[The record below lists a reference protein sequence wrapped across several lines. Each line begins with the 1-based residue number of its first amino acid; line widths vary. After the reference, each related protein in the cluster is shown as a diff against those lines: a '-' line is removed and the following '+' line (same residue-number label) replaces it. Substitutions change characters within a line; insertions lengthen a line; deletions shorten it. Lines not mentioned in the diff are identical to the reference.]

1 MTVRHRHALVGLA
14 LSAPLLGLTGAWAR
28 TSAFEG
34 NWSVLVI
41 TESGTCDK
49 AYRYAVRVANGAVH
63 YNGESGVDVSGRVD
77 DSGRVRVSIG
87 RGEQR
92 AEGTGRLTD
101 GSGTGT
107 WSGRSPNSRCQ
118 GRWEAEKR

>member
-1 MTVRHRHALVGLA
+1 MTNRLRHVVVGLA
-14 LSAPLLGLTGAWAR
+14 LGATLLGLTGASAR
-28 TSAFEG
+28 TSTFEG

-41 TESGTCDK
+41 TESGTCDA
-49 AYRYAVRVANGAVH
+49 AYRYAVRVANGTVR

-92 AEGTGRLTD
+92 AEGTGRLSD
-101 GSGTGT
+101 GVGTGT

>member
-1 MTVRHRHALVGLA
+1 MTDRFRHALVGLTLGA
-14 LSAPLLGLTGAWAR
+14 MLLSATASAR
-28 TSAFEG
+28 GTFEG

-41 TESGTCDK
+41 TESGTCDA

-63 YNGESGVDVSGRVD
+63 YSGESGINVSGRVD
-77 DSGRVRVSIG
+77 DSGRVTVTIG

-92 AEGTGRLTD
+92 AEGRGRLSD
-101 GSGTGT
+101 GVGSGT